1 MQAQINGITLHYH
14 DQGAGI
20 PVLLVH
26 AFPMNHAL
34 WQPQLDTLIGEAR
47 LIAPDL
53 RGFGASEV
61 PNGPYTMETFADD
74 LAALL
79 DQLQIERVVL
89 AGVSMGGYIAF
100 AFWRRYASRVR
111 ALVLSD
117 TRASADTDEARTA
130 RESNAQLA
138 ETQGARVIA
147 DMMLPNLLSATATSE
162 VQNRVRDIIVGN
174 QPYGIASALRG
185 MALRPDSSD
194 LLPAINVPTLL
205 LVGSEDGLTSPD
217 EMRSLEQ
224 RIAGSRLVEV
234 PGAGH
239 LPNFENPDAFNAA
252 LREFLRGLG

>member
-1 MQAQINGITLHYH
+1 MEVQINEIMLHYH
-14 DQGAGI
+14 DKGQGTPI
-20 PVLLVH
+20 LLVH
-26 AFPMNHAL
+26 AFPMSSAM
-34 WQPQLDTLIGEAR
+34 WQPQLEALASEAR
-47 LIAPDL
+47 VIVPDL

-79 DQLQIERVVL
+79 DHLQIERVVL
-89 AGVSMGGYIAF
+89 AGVSMGGYVAF

-117 TRASADTDEARTA
+117 TRATADSDEARAA

-147 DMMLPNLLSATATSE
+147 DMMLPNLLAPTALPET
-162 VQNRVRDIIVGN
+162 QNRVRDIIVNN

-194 LLPAINVPTLL
+194 LLPSINVPTLL
-205 LVGSEDGLTSPD
+205 VVGSEDGLTAPE
-217 EMRSLEQ
+217 EMRGLQQ

-234 PGAGH
+234 PDAGH
-239 LPNFENPDAFNAA
+239 LPNLENGEVFTET
-252 LREFLRGLG
+252 LREFVREL

>member
-1 MQAQINGITLHYH
+1 MEAQINGMTLHYH
-14 DQGAGI
+14 DQGQGTPI
-20 PVLLVH
+20 MLVH
-26 AFPMNHAL
+26 AFPMSSAL
-34 WQPQLDTLIGEAR
+34 WEPQLAALAGEAR

-79 DQLQIERVVL
+79 DQLQIEQVVL
-89 AGVSMGGYIAF
+89 AGVSMGGYVAF
-100 AFWRRYASRVR
+100 AFWRRYAQRVR

-117 TRASADTDEARTA
+117 TRATADTEEARAA

-147 DMMLPNLLSATATSE
+147 DMMLPNLLSPTATTE
-162 VQNRVRDIIVGN
+162 TQGRVRDIIVNN

-194 LLPAINVPTLL
+194 LLPSINVPTLL
-205 LVGSEDGLTSPD
+205 VVGSDDGLTAPQ
-217 EMRSLEQ
+217 EMRGLQQ
-224 RIAGSRLVEV
+224 RIAGSRLVEIA
-234 PGAGH
+234 GAGH
-239 LPNFENPDAFNAA
+239 LPNLENADAFTAA
-252 LREFLRGLG
+252 LREFVGGL

>member
-1 MQAQINGITLHYH
+1 MEAQINGITLHY
-14 DQGAGI
+14 DDRGQGT
-20 PVLLVH
+20 PLLLVH
-26 AFPMNHAL
+26 AFPMSSAL
-34 WQPQLDTLIGEAR
+34 WQPQLEALAGEAR
-47 LIAPDL
+47 VVVPDL

-117 TRASADTDEARTA
+117 TRATADSDEARA
-130 RESNAQLA
+130 GRESNAQLA

-147 DMMLPNLLSATATSE
+147 DMMLPNLLAPTATTE
-162 VQNRVRDIIVGN
+162 VQNRAREIIESN

-185 MALRPDSSD
+185 MALRSDSSD
-194 LLPAINVPTLL
+194 LLPSITVPTLL
-205 LVGSEDGLTSPD
+205 LVGSEDALTSPD
-217 EMRSLEQ
+217 EMRGLQ
-224 RIAGSRLVEV
+224 QGIAGSRLVEI

-239 LPNFENPDAFNAA
+239 LPNLENAEAFTAA
-252 LREFLRGLG
+252 LREFVRGR

>member
-1 MQAQINGITLHYH
+1 MEAQINGVTLHYH
-14 DQGAGI
+14 DEGEGT

-26 AFPMNHAL
+26 AFPMSSAL
-34 WQPQLDTLIGEAR
+34 WQPQREALAGEAR
-47 LIAPDL
+47 LIVPDL

-89 AGVSMGGYIAF
+89 AGVSMGGYVAF
-100 AFWRRYASRVR
+100 AFWRRHASRVR

-117 TRASADTDEARTA
+117 TRATADTDEARAA

-147 DMMLPNLLSATATSE
+147 DMMLPNLLASTATTE
-162 VQNRVRDIIVGN
+162 VQNRVREIIVGN

-185 MALRPDSSD
+185 MALRPDSTD
-194 LLPAINVPTLL
+194 LLPSINVPTLL
-205 LVGSEDGLTSPD
+205 VVGSEDGLTAPE
-217 EMRSLEQ
+217 EMRGLQQ
-224 RIAGSRLVEV
+224 RIAGSRLVEI
-234 PGAGH
+234 PEAGH
-239 LPNFENPDAFNAA
+239 LPNFENADAFTAA
-252 LREFLRGLG
+252 LREFVRGL

>member
-1 MQAQINGITLHYH
+1 MEAQINGITLHYD
-14 DQGAGI
+14 DQGQGT
-20 PVLLVH
+20 PLLLVH
-26 AFPMNHAL
+26 AFPMNSAL
-34 WQPQLDTLIGEAR
+34 WQPQLEALAGEAR
-47 LIAPDL
+47 VIVPDL

-79 DQLQIERVVL
+79 DQLQIEQVVL

-117 TRASADTDEARTA
+117 TRATADGDEARA
-130 RESNAQLA
+130 GRESNAQLA

-147 DMMLPNLLSATATSE
+147 DMMLPNLLSPTATTE
-162 VQNRVRDIIVGN
+162 VQNRVRDIIVSN

-194 LLPAINVPTLL
+194 LLPSINVPTLL

-217 EMRSLEQ
+217 EMRGLQ
-224 RIAGSRLVEV
+224 QGIAGSRLVEI

-239 LPNFENPDAFNAA
+239 LPNFENAEEFTAA
-252 LREFLRGLG
+252 LREFVRGQ

>member
-1 MQAQINGITLHYH
+1 MEVQINEIMLHYH
-14 DQGAGI
+14 DKGQGTPI
-20 PVLLVH
+20 MLVH
-26 AFPMNHAL
+26 AFPMSSAM
-34 WQPQLDTLIGEAR
+34 WQPQLEALASEAR
-47 LIAPDL
+47 VIVPDL

-79 DQLQIERVVL
+79 DHLQIERVVL
-89 AGVSMGGYIAF
+89 AGVSMGGYVAF

-117 TRASADTDEARTA
+117 TRATADSDEARAA

-147 DMMLPNLLSATATSE
+147 DMMLPNLLAPTALPET
-162 VQNRVRDIIVGN
+162 QNRVRDIIVGN

-205 LVGSEDGLTSPD
+205 VVGSEDGLTAPE
-217 EMRSLEQ
+217 EMRGLQQ

-234 PGAGH
+234 PDAGH
-239 LPNFENPDAFNAA
+239 LPNLENGEVFTEA
-252 LREFLRGLG
+252 LREFVREL